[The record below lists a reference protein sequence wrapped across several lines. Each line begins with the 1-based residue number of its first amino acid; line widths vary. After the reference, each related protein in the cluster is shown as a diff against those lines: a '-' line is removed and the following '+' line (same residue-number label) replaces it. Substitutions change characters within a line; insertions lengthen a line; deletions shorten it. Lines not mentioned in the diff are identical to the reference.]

1 MRKSLGILL
10 LLAATMSLQAQIY
23 LIDSLQPIEQHNF
36 HVSSKNAKYTSGVD
50 MLLQLSYIYYTNTG
64 FRISGAAHG
73 FIGSDD
79 HGFCTYSLGKK
90 YDKISFWLGPQFL
103 RAGVGPL
110 DKNVLTIRADGK
122 IIYDK
127 PIFNSDAPRF
137 VVLDVKGVDKLKF
150 KVNIG
155 EIDLALGMVQLWK
168 EGEKVVRPELRP
180 NLPEGK
186 VQLVEQL
193 VPHFTTRS
201 VTPITSQ
208 KDVPG
213 LEYASKGI
221 TMARHDFFSGLG
233 FSASEQLFENRVDYS
248 YFWLDKKYE
257 KISFIL
263 GPEDNRSSNSTA
275 WLVIYGDNKKILL
288 ETIVKQNDLPRYVV
302 VDVSGQNQICFSCEL
317 RSNDF
322 LGGITFGAVDIFA
335 YPQSDLASCPA
346 EGPANINKEIVAQLP
361 SPCPLMSNILPY
373 SVRGVAK
380 SSSTMF
386 TGESSYLTF
395 SMGGEKYME
404 GIILTAGTT
413 LMEDHIDAY
422 ATFDLANEFDYIS
435 FDAGMLTNRRVLED
449 DRLLVYADDSL
460 VLDTMI
466 HCTWPNV
473 HFELPLF
480 KCRRLR
486 IAKPGTGKSKQSFIG
501 LGDIVL
507 YRGKPVEHDLFY
519 HEKPECPDEADLI
532 DLCKRPYFHY
542 VGRYLSTLTNFDFN
556 DCFHPGGTRREYF
569 QMKDGSKIYK
579 GVMLEANVPLMFEDI
594 TISDALMMFMV
605 GAGSSLSSSD
615 VAAYTGVSAGAGV
628 AGQMAILKLLN
639 PSNNGQ
645 AAVVAFN
652 PYGEYKSCT
661 FSIANKSEYWDDMD
675 KLFSMGKRVDRKY
688 KLYVIADQVLVKEID
703 VSNLMEP
710 QTFTVPINNCKQL
723 MFWLAPGEYR
733 SGQFVLYDMTV
744 SKKPAPEQ
752 PIYDHAEEPKVET
765 TEEVKQEETPKKEE
779 PAPAEPVAEE
789 KPVGP
794 KKSCWE
800 VTYQQGGT
808 NFTVYGWLTKEEL
821 LENINEMQNDDSV
834 TNITYQESDATDKQA
849 CEALFDAQ

>member
-1 MRKSLGILL
+1 
-10 LLAATMSLQAQIY
+10 MSLQAQVY
-23 LIDSLQPIEQHNF
+23 LVDSLQPIEQHNYKM
-36 HVSSKNAKYTSGVD
+36 SPKNAKRTSGD
-50 MLLQLSYIYYTNTG
+50 DRMLELSYIYKTNAG
-64 FRISGAAHG
+64 FRIFGAAHG
-73 FIGSDD
+73 LIGNAD
-79 HGFCTYSLGKK
+79 HGYCTFKLDRK
-90 YDKISFWLGPQFL
+90 YEKISFWLGPQFL
-103 RAGVGPL
+103 RAGVSPL
-110 DKNVLTIRADGK
+110 DKNVLTIRADGR

-137 VVLDVKGVDKLKF
+137 IVLSVKGVDELKF

-155 EIDLALGMVQLWK
+155 EIDLALGQVQLWK
-168 EGEKVVRPELRP
+168 EGEEVVRPELRT

-193 VPHFTTRS
+193 QPHFTTRS
-201 VTPITSQ
+201 VSPITQ
-208 KDVPG
+208 LKNVPG
-213 LEYASKGI
+213 LDYPVKGI
-221 TMARHDFFSGLG
+221 TMARHNFYSGLG
-233 FSASEQLFENRVDYS
+233 FSANEQLLKNRVDYS

-275 WLVIYGDNKKILL
+275 WLVVYGDDKKILL

-335 YPQSDLASCPA
+335 YPKSDLASCPT
-346 EGPANINKEIVAQLP
+346 EGPANINKEEVAKLP

-386 TGESSYLTF
+386 TGESSYITF

-404 GIILTAGTT
+404 GIILTAGAT
-413 LMEDHIDAY
+413 LLDDKIDAY

-449 DRLLVYADDSL
+449 DRLLVFADDSC

-501 LGDIVL
+501 LGDIAL
-507 YRGKPVEHDLFY
+507 YRGKPVPHDLFY
-519 HEKPECPDEADLI
+519 HEKPECPDEIDLI

-569 QMKDGSKIYK
+569 QMKDGSQIYK
-579 GVMLEANVPLMFEDI
+579 GVMLEANVPLAFEDI
-594 TISDALMMFMV
+594 TLTDAMMMFMV
-605 GAGSSLSSSD
+605 GAGSSLGSSD

-628 AGQMAILKLLN
+628 AGQMAVLKLMN
-639 PSNNGQ
+639 PNTNGQ
-645 AAVVAFN
+645 ASVVAFN

-661 FSIANKSEYWDDMD
+661 FTIANKSEYWDDMD
-675 KLFSMGKRVDRKY
+675 KLLSLGERKNRQY
-688 KLYVIADQVLVKEID
+688 KLHVIADQVLVKTIY

-710 QTFTVPINNCKQL
+710 KTFTVPIHNCHQL
-723 MFWLAPGEYR
+723 MFWLEPGKYR

-744 SKKPAPEQ
+744 SKKDAPEQ
-752 PIYDHAEEPKVET
+752 PIEEELP
-765 TEEVKQEETPKKEE
+765 QEPE
-779 PAPAEPVAEE
+779 PEPEPEPVPEPEPEAPAAPAQQ
-789 KPVGP
+789 
-794 KKSCWE
+794 CWE
-800 VTYQQGGT
+800 VTFEQDGAQLT
-808 NFTVYGWLTKEEL
+808 IYGWLTEQDL
-821 LENINEMQNDDSV
+821 LANIREMEADPTV
-834 TNITYQESDATDKQA
+834 TNKSYKPAQATDRQA
-849 CEALFDAQ
+849 CEALFDQSK